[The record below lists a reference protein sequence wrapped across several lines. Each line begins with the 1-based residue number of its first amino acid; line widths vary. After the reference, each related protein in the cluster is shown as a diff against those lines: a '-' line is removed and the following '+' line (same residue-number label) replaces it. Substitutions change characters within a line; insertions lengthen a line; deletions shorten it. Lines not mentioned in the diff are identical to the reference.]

1 MSRGRELAAV
11 ATLTIALT
19 MAARPLA
26 AQGMTGPIDLGGV
39 RTGTVQLDPAQ
50 ATPPQ
55 DRLVRPSPA
64 ANAAAPKLDIKAF
77 YGKFGGTGFAD
88 GDDAAYFGMSQ
99 RDLDVQI
106 EGAANGGFRVTWT
119 TVLRDSSD
127 PKVPHFRR
135 RQATLTFV
143 PGTKPDVYQASE
155 SGDPLSGGTVSWA
168 NITRNTLTVHQF
180 TVLPDGRHD
189 VQTYARTLSGTGM
202 DLVYTRVV
210 EGERQRRVKGKLV
223 KNEK

>member
-1 MSRGRELAAV
+1 MGTRDCLGLAAGF
-11 ATLTIALT
+11 AL
-19 MAARPLA
+19 ALSFYEAPAA
-26 AQGMTGPIDLGGV
+26 AQGMTGPIDLG
-39 RTGTVQLDPAQ
+39 TVQLNR

-55 DRLVRPSPA
+55 SRPVRPSPA

-77 YGKFGGTGFAD
+77 YGKFGGRGIAE
-88 GDDAAYFGMSQ
+88 GGDAAYFGMTD

-106 EGAANGGFRVTWT
+106 EDAANGGFKLTWT

-127 PKVPHFRR
+127 PKLPHLRR

-143 PGTKPDVYQASE
+143 PGTKPGVYQANE
-155 SGDPLSGGTVSWA
+155 NGDPLNGGMVSWA
-168 NITRNTLTVHQF
+168 DITRNTLTVHQF
-180 TVLPDGRHD
+180 AVLPDGRHD

-210 EGERQRRVKGKLV
+210 GGEPQRRVKGKLV
-223 KNEK
+223 KNDK